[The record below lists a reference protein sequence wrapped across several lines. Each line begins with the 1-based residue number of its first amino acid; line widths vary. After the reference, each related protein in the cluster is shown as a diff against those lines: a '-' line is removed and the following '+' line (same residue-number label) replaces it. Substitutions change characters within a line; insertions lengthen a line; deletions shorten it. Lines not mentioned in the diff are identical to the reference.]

1 MKFKP
6 GPYRQ
11 NVADLPLAPKP
22 QPNFVEASTLINLFQ
37 YAAFAVSRLSDTTFP
52 IPPIFADFGTS
63 LLGGV
68 DHHHHLASQLASQS
82 SQHLSDAKTF
92 QETFS
97 KLWMT
102 SQVNSLLSLGANSS
116 MTSSSSLASPSTST
130 AIPPGPSS
138 FLTVTPKSFQVTH
151 FIVINSFWA
160 PGPDLIKNW
169 RG

>member
-6 GPYRQ
+6 GPFRQ
-11 NVADLPLAPKP
+11 NVTALPLAPKP
-22 QPNFVEASTLINLFQ
+22 QHNFVGASTLINLFQ

-68 DHHHHLASQLASQS
+68 DQHHHIASQLASQS

-130 AIPPGPSS
+130 AEKVSSPATTNGPPES
-138 FLTVTPKSFQVTH
+138 FTDVQVRP
-151 FIVINSFWA
+151 IALEKKLN
-160 PGPDLIKNW
+160 N
-169 RG
+169 

>member
-1 MKFKP
+1 MEFKP
-6 GPYRQ
+6 SPLRQ
-11 NVADLPLAPKP
+11 NVAALPLAPKP
-22 QPNFVEASTLINLFQ
+22 QPNFVEALTFINLFQ

-68 DHHHHLASQLASQS
+68 DQHHHLASQLASQS

-151 FIVINSFWA
+151 FKVINS
-160 PGPDLIKNW
+160 L
-169 RG
+169 